1 MTNLVKQFL
10 VGDFVHLFT
19 DRAVKDD
26 GHLVAISFIHMAVQS
41 IVTGVQLSTHKPWNV
56 NEREILKDRDIQAEK
71 INHKGRTDVT
81 ETDFALLGFG
91 SSDESASE
99 SRWIKYHITDFTTPT

>member
-26 GHLVAISFIHMAVQS
+26 GHLVPITFIHMAVQS
-41 IVTGVQLSTHKPWNV
+41 IVACVQLSTNKPWNV
-56 NEREILKDRDIQAEK
+56 SERVIER
-71 INHKGRTDVT
+71 RT
-81 ETDFALLGFG
+81 ETY
-91 SSDESASE
+91 
-99 SRWIKYHITDFTTPT
+99 RQRKYIIKVELM

>member
-26 GHLVAISFIHMAVQS
+26 SHLVSISFIHMAVQS

-56 NEREILKDRDIQAEK
+56 SERVIER
-71 INHKGRTDVT
+71 HT
-81 ETDFALLGFG
+81 ETY
-91 SSDESASE
+91 
-99 SRWIKYHITDFTTPT
+99 RQRKYIIKVELM

>member
-26 GHLVAISFIHMAVQS
+26 GHLVSISFIHMAVQS
-41 IVTGVQLSTHKPWNV
+41 IVTGVQLSTHKPSNV
-56 NEREILKDRDIQAEK
+56 NERESTLIERQRHTGGENI
-71 INHKGRTDVT
+71 
-81 ETDFALLGFG
+81 
-91 SSDESASE
+91 S
-99 SRWIKYHITDFTTPT
+99 

>member
-19 DRAVKDD
+19 DWAVKDD
-26 GHLVAISFIHMAVQS
+26 GHLVSISFIHMAVQS

-56 NEREILKDRDIQAEK
+56 NERESTLIERQRHTGGENK
-71 INHKGRTDVT
+71 
-81 ETDFALLGFG
+81 
-91 SSDESASE
+91 S
-99 SRWIKYHITDFTTPT
+99 